1 MIIQELKH
9 KNVVLYGAGGVV
21 LHYIKYLQNQCNVV
35 AWVDKYPEDKDKLCL
50 HKILPAVVIEQLQ
63 YDYIV
68 ISVLKEELAF
78 SIKKRV
84 DREV

>member
-1 MIIQELKH
+1 M
-9 KNVVLYGAGGVV
+9 
-21 LHYIKYLQNQCNVV
+21 
-35 AWVDKYPEDKDKLCL
+35 AWGDKYPEDKDKLCL

-78 SIKKRV
+78 SIK
-84 DREV
+84 RELIEKYKVPDEKILWKEAEHISIFDSL